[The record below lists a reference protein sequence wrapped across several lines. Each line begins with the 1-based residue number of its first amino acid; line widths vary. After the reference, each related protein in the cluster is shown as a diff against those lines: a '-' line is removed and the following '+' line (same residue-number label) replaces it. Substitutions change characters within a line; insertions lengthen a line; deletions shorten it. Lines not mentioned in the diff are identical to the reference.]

1 MKITRV
7 VWLEQ
12 FSEKITLK
20 HRVSGEEVEQVF
32 LNRARF
38 EFEERGDVLGED
50 LYRAT
55 GRTDAGRYLV
65 VFFIHKPS
73 ARALVI
79 SARDATKQE
88 RKRYGKKKV

>member
-38 EFEERGDVLGED
+38 EFEERGDVLGRIFTERPEELTPVGTW
-50 LYRAT
+50 LYFSFINLL
-55 GRTDAGRYLV
+55 LV
-65 VFFIHKPS
+65 
-73 ARALVI
+73 R
-79 SARDATKQE
+79 
-88 RKRYGKKKV
+88 